1 MESKSLITFFIVL
14 GLFLLFDLPV
24 ILYLNN
30 PMYQAQF
37 KRINKTEISLG
48 LRAYISAAFTYV
60 LLALGIYVF
69 IVRPELDNFK
79 PNYFTILIKGLLIGL
94 VVYGV
99 YNGTNMAT
107 IREWGLKEFI
117 VDTAWGTI
125 LSGILAVSSIYLSK
139 KLGY

>member
-1 MESKSLITFFIVL
+1 MESKSLVPFFIVL

-30 PMYQAQF
+30 PMYQTQF

-48 LRAYISAAFTYV
+48 SRAYLSAAFTYV

-69 IVRPELDNFK
+69 IVRPELANFK
-79 PNYFTILIKGLLIGL
+79 PNYITILTKGLLLGL

-107 IREWGLKEFI
+107 IKDWGLKEFI
-117 VDTAWGTI
+117 VDTAWGTV
-125 LSGILAVSSIYLSK
+125 LSGTLAISSIYLIK
-139 KLGY
+139 KFGF